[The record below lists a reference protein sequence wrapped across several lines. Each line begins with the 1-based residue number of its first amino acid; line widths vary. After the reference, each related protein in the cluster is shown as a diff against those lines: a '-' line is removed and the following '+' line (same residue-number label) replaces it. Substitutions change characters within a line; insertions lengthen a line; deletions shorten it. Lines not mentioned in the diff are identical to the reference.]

1 MAMRKLAPRLHYHDH
16 HRHQEKQTLSA
27 FNSKQQEHDIF
38 SKRTGPVP
46 AIAIQLIVHALLAT
60 RELVP
65 WLRYNAHHHQEK
77 ETLTACQFQTART

>member
-46 AIAIQLIVHALLAT
+46 SDCNTVD
-60 RELVP
+60 
-65 WLRYNAHHHQEK
+65 
-77 ETLTACQFQTART
+77 CARTLGYEGTCSMVTL